1 MARGKPLTV
10 TLYYGGVQ
18 VDTLNEEQRARIGE
32 RLSRAMSTYYTAHPV
47 EYRDLVTAQE
57 QENERTQYELPRS
70 ETAARGPQTASGS
83 PTG

>member
-47 EYRDLVTAQE
+47 EYRDLVTAQ
-57 QENERTQYELPRS
+57 P
-70 ETAARGPQTASGS
+70 
-83 PTG
+83 

>member
-32 RLSRAMSTYYTAHPV
+32 RLSRAMSTYYTAHP
-47 EYRDLVTAQE
+47 EEFRALCEADEKRE
-57 QENERTQYELPRS
+57 QETHS
-70 ETAARGPQTASGS
+70 
-83 PTG
+83 

>member
-32 RLSRAMSTYYTAHPV
+32 RLSRAMSTYYTAHPE
-47 EYRDLVTAQE
+47 EYRALCEADEKRE
-57 QENERTQYELPRS
+57 QETHS
-70 ETAARGPQTASGS
+70 
-83 PTG
+83 